1 VGERLELFWYRFK
14 YPILVLLLLLP
25 AGAGTFLGAQSAKT
39 PPTIERERGE
49 IVELAANDGS
59 FEACFASHE
68 IYGPDRIE
76 CVEKAAAAAP
86 LFKSG
91 DGLLLP
97 GPVWANGAERTPLA
111 GVTGTIVAA
120 TATDLDN
127 DGFEELLLSVE
138 GRGLRIYSKNRN
150 GQLEDTTTVRMKAA
164 SPATAAPGT
173 APATTAN
180 PEAET
185 RTPGDEVPRDI
196 LSIDLDSDGFMDVV
210 TADANGAR
218 AYLNLGWA
226 GPGILLRAQDGDHS
240 AVLTTAVRDL
250 LPRQGRIE
258 SISAIRGGDLDGDGA
273 ADLLL
278 TSPRGLLLILWGG
291 EASFEPEPALL
302 PVPAGT
308 MDLEIGDVNR
318 DGRNDLVLGVNI
330 RSLPTG
336 VSGACPYNRPCDRG
350 RGVTIGGTV
359 VLVGG
364 PGRTFQEDPRLTID
378 GVEDLSAIEL
388 IDANMDG
395 WQEIAI
401 GVEPLTED
409 VAATREN
416 GVLLY
421 DPIAPSGTIEGYEP
435 WIGAAVNVTG
445 AVRAI
450 SAMDIDEDGDEDLLM
465 SGRGREG
472 LRYWQNDLPQKR
484 WLRVSV
490 VGRGGLD
497 TPGTVRNGTGAV
509 VEITYQG
516 RTWRREIGMNSG
528 RGEAQQYVAV
538 IGLGDGAAIAEK
550 VTVYFPA
557 SRTRAELV
565 DVELDRTLEVAEPVG

>member
-1 VGERLELFWYRFK
+1 
-14 YPILVLLLLLP
+14 
-25 AGAGTFLGAQSAKT
+25 
-39 PPTIERERGE
+39 
-49 IVELAANDGS
+49 
-59 FEACFASHE
+59 
-68 IYGPDRIE
+68 
-76 CVEKAAAAAP
+76 
-86 LFKSG
+86 
-91 DGLLLP
+91 
-97 GPVWANGAERTPLA
+97 
-111 GVTGTIVAA
+111 
-120 TATDLDN
+120 
-127 DGFEELLLSVE
+127 
-138 GRGLRIYSKNRN
+138 
-150 GQLEDTTTVRMKAA
+150 
-164 SPATAAPGT
+164 
-173 APATTAN
+173 
-180 PEAET
+180 
-185 RTPGDEVPRDI
+185 
-196 LSIDLDSDGFMDVV
+196 
-210 TADANGAR
+210 
-218 AYLNLGWA
+218 
-226 GPGILLRAQDGDHS
+226 
-240 AVLTTAVRDL
+240 
-250 LPRQGRIE
+250 
-258 SISAIRGGDLDGDGA
+258 
-273 ADLLL
+273 
-278 TSPRGLLLILWGG
+278 
-291 EASFEPEPALL
+291 
-302 PVPAGT
+302 
-308 MDLEIGDVNR
+308 
-318 DGRNDLVLGVNI
+318 
-330 RSLPTG
+330 
-336 VSGACPYNRPCDRG
+336 
-350 RGVTIGGTV
+350 

-378 GVEDLSAIEL
+378 GIEDLSAIEL